1 MKYAHIYVVYINLFS
16 ILSHSSLYVT
26 ECLARKLTFLVLKS
40 IVCMTPERKA
50 ADEIII
56 AIFSQFW
63 GEETERACN
72 NE

>member
-1 MKYAHIYVVYINLFS
+1 
-16 ILSHSSLYVT
+16 VT